1 MSAMASTSSSSW
13 SIAIKTVGS
22 RITANKAAT
31 NNNINILH
39 NSSHNHHDN
48 NDDNGGGGSSQNYTS
63 HSSSST
69 GESTS
74 FTLQV
79 HPNDPIHSL
88 STKIESI
95 TGLSPTEQRLI
106 YRGRIIS
113 VPPPPPTND
122 NHNVETTTTSSSS
135 TTIQDIHGL
144 SDGETIHLVPRLAVE
159 NNAIPILPRRDS
171 SSISSTNAI
180 AANNNFG
187 RRNSSNTTNNDNN
200 TEAEEAD
207 GIANAIMGGLLSGF
221 NGNYPTEDIV
231 GSGGL
236 FSGANGGG
244 GGANNVTSLSGSDGM
259 SLLAALLG
267 LGSAVDGS
275 GSGGTANND
284 NNNQQQQQ
292 QRQGAGVA
300 GNAQGLG
307 GVVSRAAMM
316 GVLDDGSSTTTTN
329 MTTTTAAAAV
339 PASSLDSLVAA
350 AVRAAATGGGPETTT
365 AQPRT
370 TAGLFNRSADEIRS
384 SRNAATANP
393 FNPNNNNNANTATT
407 TATGAPSSS
416 SAIRAARNRRRATA
430 ARLTASDIRIPDPG
444 SMEPVRQ
451 GLMTL
456 HTLLGNAELGLNEQ
470 RQRQQRIQQHR
481 QEVDG
486 EEKGEEELTDNFGG
500 QSQPRNQLDHHPLN
514 SHRQWYR
521 GQWLDALDT
530 VNQWLEATIVD
541 IVLPSD
547 LLGNWAV
554 SRSSHDGM
562 RQRRTMYHNNTS
574 QQQQRPVEA
583 VVSGNDLEG
592 RRRLLL
598 EPRPS
603 DEDDDNNVMS
613 YLNEGFRPRDDND
626 GVQLLLIHY
635 NGWPHRWDEWI
646 RSDSP
651 RIRPFRTRTRH
662 RIMSTHAS
670 PTPQAVFQAAP
681 STFIRDESDE
691 VERAMLLP
699 ELQRVIASVNDVL
712 SSVLPLE
719 EEGEGRTGMTSSS
732 SSSSLE
738 NDSSSAVDSSH
749 LPWRLPN
756 HGSEYFQSAAA
767 NNDDDDNGNSDD
779 NSDDGY
785 YNNSTSSSR
794 RQRPD
799 PRSQLNAAQ
808 LRQLAPLIDR
818 LGRTLTDAAPHIASL
833 ADTLPRHP
841 SPLPQA
847 RPVPRT
853 DQVGDGSESFA
864 AQASRL
870 YFGINSEDDHDGRS
884 ESASSTATA
893 DAQVAEVE
901 TPVDPDLTDF
911 VNGMV
916 NTTRGGSSR
925 DTNREPISSNL
936 LASYLSSIGAGGGA
950 LTAGGGDNNDA
961 PRVVR
966 VGGGDGALFGAGG
979 GAGPGIDIHIHAI
992 VTGPGMTPTGLGGL
1006 GIGGGGTP
1014 VNRNANVSAPVTA
1027 TPVQQQSSGGGI
1039 DGDEIDHLFSDLY
1052 SESPPPVNL
1061 HQNHRN
1067 NDAISGNR
1075 DNLSQIFEECR
1086 SIEEESDSSI
1096 DSAATQPFDGKV
1108 VASTH
1113 EDVVS
1118 AVEEGAISADSE
1130 VVNES
1135 NDASNDSTTVGTA
1148 SSPDTRPPPP
1158 AADRRRSSSSF
1169 GSRMY
1174 RRTFGRLNG
1183 SSRRFSGS

>member
-1 MSAMASTSSSSW
+1 
-13 SIAIKTVGS
+13 
-22 RITANKAAT
+22 
-31 NNNINILH
+31 
-39 NSSHNHHDN
+39 
-48 NDDNGGGGSSQNYTS
+48 
-63 HSSSST
+63 
-69 GESTS
+69 
-74 FTLQV
+74 
-79 HPNDPIHSL
+79 
-88 STKIESI
+88 
-95 TGLSPTEQRLI
+95 
-106 YRGRIIS
+106 
-113 VPPPPPTND
+113 
-122 NHNVETTTTSSSS
+122 
-135 TTIQDIHGL
+135 
-144 SDGETIHLVPRLAVE
+144 
-159 NNAIPILPRRDS
+159 
-171 SSISSTNAI
+171 
-180 AANNNFG
+180 
-187 RRNSSNTTNNDNN
+187 
-200 TEAEEAD
+200 
-207 GIANAIMGGLLSGF
+207 MGGLLSGF

-244 GGANNVTSLSGSDGM
+244 GGASNVTSLSGSDGM

-275 GSGGTANND
+275 GGGTANDN
-284 NNNQQQQQ
+284 NNNQQQQ
-292 QRQGAGVA
+292 RQGA

-316 GVLDDGSSTTTTN
+316 GVLDDGSSTTTNT
-329 MTTTTAAAAV
+329 TTTTAAAAV

-350 AVRAAATGGGPETTT
+350 AVRAAATGGNTNNAAGGETTAT

-384 SRNAATANP
+384 SRNAAATATTTVNP

-407 TATGAPSSS
+407 TATGAPSSSS

-500 QSQPRNQLDHHPLN
+500 QSQQQQQRNQLDRHPLN

-719 EEGEGRTGMTSSS
+719 EEGEGQTGMTTSSS

-767 NNDDDDNGNSDD
+767 NNDDDDDGNSDD

-833 ADTLPRHP
+833 ADTLPRRP

-847 RPVPRT
+847 RPVLRT

-979 GAGPGIDIHIHAI
+979 GSGPGIDIHIHAI

-1006 GIGGGGTP
+1006 GIGGGGTT
-1014 VNRNANVSAPVTA
+1014 VNRNSNVSAPVTA

-1086 SIEEESDSSI
+1086 SIDEESDSSI

-1148 SSPDTRPPPP
+1148 SSPDTRTHPP
-1158 AADRRRSSSSF
+1158 AADRRRSSSF